1 MTEQYSER
9 PNEQPIITLPDTDER
24 LLAECEIQTFR
35 SGGKGGQNVNKV
47 ETGVRLIHLPSG
59 LIAQSTV
66 ERSQYLNK
74 VRCLKKLRQKAAE
87 ANYRAPE
94 RVATKVPRSV
104 VRANSE
110 RKRHTSA
117 KKRTRRRPKIDFD
130 DE

>member
-1 MTEQYSER
+1 MESNA
-9 PNEQPIITLPDTDER
+9 PDFIILPDTDER
-24 LLAECEIQTFR
+24 LLAECEMQTFR

-59 LIAQSTV
+59 LITQSTV

-74 VRCLKKLRQKAAE
+74 MRCIKKLRQKAAE

-94 RVATKVPRSV
+94 RVATKVPKAV
-104 VRANSE
+104 VRANRE
-110 RKRHTSA
+110 QKKHTSA
-117 KKRTRRRPKIDFD
+117 RKQSRRRPDIPFN

>member
-1 MTEQYSER
+1 M
-9 PNEQPIITLPDTDER
+9 EQPLIILPDTDEH
-24 LLAECEIQTFR
+24 LLSECRMQTFR

-59 LIAQSTV
+59 LVAQSTT

-74 VRCLKKLRQKAAE
+74 MRCIKRMRQKAAE

-94 RVATKVPRSV
+94 RVPTKVPFSV
-104 VRANSE
+104 VQSQ
-110 RKRHTSA
+110 KDQ
-117 KKRTRRRPKIDFD
+117 KKRNATKKQHRRKPALRLD